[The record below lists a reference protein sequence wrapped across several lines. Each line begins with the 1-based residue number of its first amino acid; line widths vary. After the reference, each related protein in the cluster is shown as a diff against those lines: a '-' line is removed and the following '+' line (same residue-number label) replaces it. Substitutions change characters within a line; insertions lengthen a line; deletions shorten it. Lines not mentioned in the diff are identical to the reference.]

1 MNETPKDWV
10 GGPYPCVQSPLVPPR
25 ACMRGNEVSQMVDG
39 PSIICEG
46 LKLAP
51 YHRALKM
58 AQLAGSCSS
67 KLSAKIGL
75 WPVYERKA
83 QEAVAVKMPTVRPV
97 SSVA

>member
-25 ACMRGNEVSQMVDG
+25 ACMRGDEVSQMVDG
-39 PSIICEG
+39 PSIICED

-67 KLSAKIGL
+67 KPAEKIAPRG
-75 WPVYERKA
+75 RF
-83 QEAVAVKMPTVRPV
+83 TSVRPTRQRQ
-97 SSVA
+97 SICLR